1 MGTDFFHFGHLGS
14 QARHT
19 TRAQLLCT
27 LRSLRGEPRHTRLQ
41 PGTPDMSPP
50 STSRARASGGG
61 HLGDQS
67 DDGDTLAAEEQ
78 SAARDALIT
87 AEANMVGMVDRAQ
100 DARLSPSMTDMRTV
114 LNDYHAAQDRMKSAS
129 YAGALV
135 NGAAALPA
143 RAGAKRSSGLVQ
155 RRFTGGEGNRAA
167 PAIRGGGASATMT
180 HVDGDALGTFPANFS
195 KKPNVFVLGFVVSP
209 RLSLTPHPRSLRA
222 RFSPTFAHSAAT
234 RDVRDRA
241 ERARVL
247 VKRAN
252 DRVANMATGYAS
264 TPQGYASTPQR
275 RVLSTT
281 TRLRRSNPASRMVGS
296 TSTTGSVRTTTRGG
310 RG

>member
-1 MGTDFFHFGHLGS
+1 
-14 QARHT
+14 
-19 TRAQLLCT
+19 
-27 LRSLRGEPRHTRLQ
+27 
-41 PGTPDMSPP
+41 MSPP

-61 HLGDQS
+61 HLGDQRF
-67 DDGDTLAAEEQ
+67 DGDTLAAEEK
-78 SAARDALIT
+78 SAAHDALMD
-87 AEANMVGMVDRAQ
+87 AEADMVEMVNRAQ

-114 LNDYHAAQDRMKSAS
+114 LNDYHAALDRTKSTS

-143 RAGAKRSSGLVQ
+143 RAGAKRSSGLLQ
-155 RRFTGGEGNRAA
+155 RRFTGDGNRAA
-167 PAIRGGGASATMT
+167 PAIRDGGASATMT

-252 DRVANMATGYAS
+252 DRVADMATGYAS

-281 TRLRRSNPASRMVGS
+281 ARLRRSNPASRMVGS